1 MALVQL
7 SDIIVPTIFN
17 DIPAVNSPEKTA
29 LFESGIVTQSPYFNS
44 LAGME
49 GWLRELPFWNDLTA
63 TDAPNIATDA
73 TTDVASP
80 KKVAQDEQIARKV
93 ILTQG
98 WSTADLTA
106 QINMGADP
114 MTHIRSRVDRYWD
127 RQWQRRLIATANGVL
142 ADNVANDSGDM
153 VNDIAIEDG
162 DNAVAANLFSRSAF
176 TASAFTLGDM
186 FNDIQAIAV
195 HSVVMNRMVDND
207 DIDYIPDSLGRLT
220 IPTFMGRRVIV
231 DDSMPVVAGST
242 SGYKYTSILWGAGA
256 FAYGEAG
263 LPNGA
268 EVEREAAQGN
278 GMGVETLWTR
288 KQWILHPAGFKV
300 AATPA
305 AAAGFTV
312 AELAAAATWDR
323 VVVRKNVPMAF
334 LITNG

>member
-7 SDIIVPTIFN
+7 ADIIVPTIYL
-17 DIPAVNSPEKTA
+17 DIPAVDSPEKIA
-29 LFESGIVTQSPYFNS
+29 LLQSGIVTQSPFFNE
-44 LAGME
+44 LAGRE
-49 GWLRELPFWNDLTA
+49 GWVRELPFWNDIDPTSEPLLA
-63 TDAPNIATDA
+63 TDDPA
-73 TTDVASP
+73 DVG
-80 KKVAQDEQIARKV
+80 VAQKINQSEQITRKS
-93 ILTQG
+93 ILAKG
-98 WSTADLTA
+98 WSASDLTA
-106 QINMGADP
+106 QINMGAEP
-114 MTHIRSRVDRYWD
+114 MTQIRNRVDMYWS

-162 DNAVAANLFSRSAF
+162 DNATAANLFSRSAF

-207 DIDYIPDSLGRLT
+207 DIDYIPDSQGQLT

-231 DDSMPVVAGST
+231 DDSMPVVAGAT
-242 SGYKYTSILWGAGA
+242 SGFKYTSILWGSGA
-256 FAYGEAG
+256 FAYGEAE
-263 LPNGA
+263 LPNSVA
-268 EVEREAAQGN
+268 VEREEAQGN

-300 AATPA
+300 SATPA
-305 AAAGFTV
+305 NNSFTI
-312 AELAAAATWDR
+312 AELSAAATWDR

>member
-7 SDIIVPTIFN
+7 SDIIIPTIFE

-29 LFESGIVTQSPYFNS
+29 LFESGIITQTPFFNEM
-44 LAGME
+44 AGRE
-49 GWLRELPFWNDLTA
+49 GWVRELPFWNDIDPTSEPL
-63 TDAPNIATDA
+63 IATDDPS
-73 TTDVASP
+73 DVG
-80 KKVAQDEQIARKV
+80 VAQKVDQGEQITRKS
-93 ILTQG
+93 ILAKG
-98 WSTADLTA
+98 WSSADLTA

-127 RQWQRRLIATANGVL
+127 RQWQRRLISTANGVL
-142 ADNVANDSGDM
+142 ADNVANDAGDM
-153 VNDIAIEDG
+153 VNDVSTEDG
-162 DNAVAANLFSRSAF
+162 DAATAANLFSRTAF
-176 TASAFTLGDM
+176 TTSAFTLGDM
-186 FNDIQAIAV
+186 FNDISAIAV

-207 DIDYIPDSLGRLT
+207 DIDYIPDSMGQLT

-231 DDSMPVVAGST
+231 DDSMPVVAGTT

-256 FAYGEAG
+256 FAYGEAA
-263 LPNGA
+263 LPNGTA
-268 EVEREAAQGN
+268 VEREEAQGN

-288 KQWILHPAGFKV
+288 KQWILHPSGFKIT
-300 AATPA
+300 ATPSENS
-305 AAAGFTV
+305 FTL